1 MAVIDPNA
9 VAVAYIEHR
18 VDKELS
24 TFRVSVN
31 VKQLA
36 DMTGTSASTLEKT
49 FLPMPY
55 AQKLERRV
63 GERGGRRV
71 WLFPE
76 ITQAWRR
83 YLEERDV

>member
-1 MAVIDPNA
+1 MAAIDPSA
-9 VAVAYIEHR
+9 VAVAYIERR

-36 DMTGTSASTLEKT
+36 SMTGASTSTLEKT
-49 FLPMPY
+49 FLPLPY
-55 AQKLERRV
+55 VRELEHRV
-63 GERGGRRV
+63 GERGGKRV

-83 YLEERDV
+83 YLDEREV